1 MICTLAARPRTR
13 RGFTLPEVLLVVV
26 ILGIAAAMAGPRLLR
41 WAQVV
46 GQKGAA
52 NQLAADLS
60 LARVQAV
67 RQGQTVSLRIQS
79 ATQYIVTVDDA
90 NGAAVRTLKTM
101 NLAQSYRNATL
112 DPVDGRVAFDSRGML
127 RPASLASVTVAKGD
141 VRRTLTVSTVGRIYR
156 GDLQTN

>member
-1 MICTLAARPRTR
+1 MICTSAARPRAR
-13 RGFTLPEVLLVVV
+13 RGFTLPEMLLVVV
-26 ILGIAAAMAGPRLLR
+26 ILGIAAAMAGPRMLR

-67 RQGQTVSLRIQS
+67 RQGQTVSLRIET
-79 ATQYIVTVDDA
+79 ATRYTVTVDDA

-101 NLAQSYRNATL
+101 ELSQSYRNTTL
-112 DPVDGRVAFDSRGML
+112 DPNSGRVAFDSRGML
-127 RPASLASVTVAKGD
+127 RPASLAEVTVAKGTIK
-141 VRRTLTVSTVGRIYR
+141 RTLTVSTVGRIYR
-156 GDLQTN
+156 GSLQTN